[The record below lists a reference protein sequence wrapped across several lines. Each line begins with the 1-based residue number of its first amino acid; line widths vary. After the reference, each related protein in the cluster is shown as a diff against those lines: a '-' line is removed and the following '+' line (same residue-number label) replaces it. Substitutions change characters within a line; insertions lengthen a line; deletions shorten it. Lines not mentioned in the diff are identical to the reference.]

1 MGSLVC
7 VLFDWLVLVDEL
19 VELVEML
26 VLEEVEVVVVWLVDV
41 ELVEAEVEVLEVEA
55 EVLVD

>member
-1 MGSLVC
+1 
-7 VLFDWLVLVDEL
+7 
-19 VELVEML
+19 ML